1 MDAQVAQVAQGFI
14 SSVGF
19 PIFVAVWML
28 YKSSKDSDKMSES
41 LQELKNAITELTALM
56 KNEKG
61 DDANDK

>member
-1 MDAQVAQVAQGFI
+1 MDAQVVQGFI

-41 LQELKNAITELTALM
+41 LQELKNAITELTTLM
-56 KNEKG
+56 KSEKG
-61 DDANDK
+61 DSANDK